1 MSDGGN
7 SRSTDAEWLRRLVAA
22 RGLGRAYALF
32 PDTVAAAFARA
43 GQCMTTFPTS
53 FPSLT
58 EPSTRFDPT
67 AVTGAE

>member
-1 MSDGGN
+1 MSDSGN
-7 SRSTDAEWLRRLVAA
+7 SRNTEADWLRRLVAA

-32 PDTVAAAFARA
+32 PDTLAAAFTRA
-43 GQCMTTFPTS
+43 SQCMTTLPTN

-67 AVTGAE
+67 AETGTE